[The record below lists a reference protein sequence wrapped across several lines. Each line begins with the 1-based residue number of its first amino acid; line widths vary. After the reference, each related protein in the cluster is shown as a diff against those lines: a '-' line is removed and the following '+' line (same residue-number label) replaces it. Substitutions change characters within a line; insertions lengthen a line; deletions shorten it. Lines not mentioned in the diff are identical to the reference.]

1 MRRMVLESPFAGDT
15 PTNLA
20 YARAAMHDSLMRGEA
35 PFASHMLYTQPGVLA
50 DSDEYERGLGIEANL
65 EWMAGAEGVAVYID
79 RGITPGMTLGIKA
92 ATRAG
97 LDIEERSL
105 PAWCNHLVTDD
116 LDLNNPARKAAMS

>member
-1 MRRMVLESPFAGDT
+1 
-15 PTNLA
+15 
-20 YARAAMHDSLMRGEA
+20 
-35 PFASHMLYTQPGVLA
+35 
-50 DSDEYERGLGIEANL
+50 
-65 EWMAGAEGVAVYID
+65 MAGAEGVAVYID

-105 PAWCNHLVTDD
+105 PAWCNHVVTDD